1 MSTGGKKAATA
12 AVVVVLVILAL
23 WLPRNWLAHRTWQ
36 TEADALKDRLSPKL
50 EAKYGEE
57 LKYTLDKFWSCYS
70 DKIISRNDMTDVMD
84 RLRKLK
90 GKSEI
95 EDKDIFEFIGYVSRI
110 YTDSI
115 QKKNRGQI
123 EG

>member
-1 MSTGGKKAATA
+1 MITGGRKAAIA
-12 AVVVVLVILAL
+12 AVVVILVILAI
-23 WLPRNWLAHRTWQ
+23 WLPRNWLAHRTWKIEG
-36 TEADALKDRLSPKL
+36 EALAARLSPKL

-90 GKSEI
+90 GKSEV

-110 YTDSI
+110 YTDAI
-115 QKKNRGQI
+115 QENNRRRF